1 MNMHIVYIQKRTL
14 SPLGPA
20 GPGGPMSPYDNWGRW
35 YHDTINEETRG
46 KEEYERNEEEGGEEQ
61 MEVEREV
68 QGIHLPLLHLHQ
80 EGLSVLADQVYPT
93 WEGLV

>member
-1 MNMHIVYIQKRTL
+1 
-14 SPLGPA
+14 
-20 GPGGPMSPYDNWGRW
+20 
-35 YHDTINEETRG
+35 
-46 KEEYERNEEEGGEEQ
+46 

>member
-1 MNMHIVYIQKRTL
+1 MTQSTRRQE
-14 SPLGPA
+14 
-20 GPGGPMSPYDNWGRW
+20 GR
-35 YHDTINEETRG
+35 R
-46 KEEYERNEEEGGEEQ
+46 EYERIEEEGGEEQ
-61 MEVEREV
+61 MKVEREV